1 MRNNITTIGK
11 RRRSPKGSTR
21 EREVAALERRMAR
34 AFVDYQR
41 AIVEGQSAD
50 EMDELLEEVERAV
63 GEYQA
68 FMGAPASG
76 ECVPD
81 GEP

>member
-1 MRNNITTIGK
+1 M
-11 RRRSPKGSTR
+11 
-21 EREVAALERRMAR
+21 RRMAR
-34 AFVDYQR
+34 AFV
-41 AIVEGQSAD
+41 AGQSAD